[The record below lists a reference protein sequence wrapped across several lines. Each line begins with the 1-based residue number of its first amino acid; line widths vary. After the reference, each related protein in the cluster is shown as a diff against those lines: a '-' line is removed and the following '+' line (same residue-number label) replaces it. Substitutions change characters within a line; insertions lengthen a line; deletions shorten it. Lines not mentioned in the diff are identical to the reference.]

1 MIEMAKDET
10 NMNNRTKQW
19 QHIAILLAALGT
31 GYHLHSVAWEL
42 AGLSAVTLLF
52 FFVPIALGK
61 QNQLRIPL
69 FVQIILLIMIYFPIV
84 YPPITSI
91 PHFEYILHCGSSL
104 TTAGIGFLLI
114 YSQSGYDTGEPVL
127 SPSFIAWF
135 TLCFALTA
143 GALWE
148 IVEFIIDSLFKTDMQ
163 RSRSLEIIYGI
174 KDTRLGVL
182 DTMEDLLI
190 DGAMSL
196 LAFYAVKIG
205 LGILLRMNNKK
216 VNLKEEKGIE

>member
-1 MIEMAKDET
+1 MAKDET

-42 AGLSAVTLLF
+42 AGFSAITLLF
-52 FFVPIALGK
+52 FFVPIAVGK

-84 YPPITSI
+84 YPPIASI
-91 PHFEYILHCGSSL
+91 PHFEFILHCGSSL

-114 YSQSGYDTGEPVL
+114 YSQSGYDIGEPVL
-127 SPSFIAWF
+127 TPSFIAWF
-135 TLCFALTA
+135 TLCFAITA

-148 IVEFIIDSLFKTDMQ
+148 IVEFLIDSLFKTDMQ
-163 RSRSLEIIYGI
+163 SSRYLETIYGI

-182 DTMEDLLI
+182 DTMQDLLI
-190 DGAMSL
+190 NGIISL

-205 LGILLRMNNKK
+205 MGIAYNRKNKDIKLK
-216 VNLKEEKGIE
+216 VDEAIE

>member
-1 MIEMAKDET
+1 MAKDKVSIS
-10 NMNNRTKQW
+10 NRTRQW
-19 QHIAILLAALGT
+19 QYIAILLSALGT

-42 AGLSAVTLLF
+42 AGLSAVTLLL

-61 QNQLRIPL
+61 QNQLRIPI
-69 FVQIILLIMIYFPIV
+69 VIQAILLIMIYLPII

-91 PHFEYILHCGSSL
+91 PHLEFVLHCASSL

-114 YSQSGYDTGEPVL
+114 YSQSGFDLGEQVL
-127 SPSFIAWF
+127 TPSFIAWF
-135 TLCFALTA
+135 TLCFTLTA

-163 RSRSLEIIYGI
+163 SSRYLEMVYGI
-174 KDTRLGVL
+174 RDTRLGVS
-182 DTMEDLLI
+182 DTMNDLLI
-190 DGAMSL
+190 DGVMSL

-205 LGILLRMNNKK
+205 LDIALKRKNKDAQLLKQEA
-216 VNLKEEKGIE
+216 VE